1 MAIEIN
7 QNVKIY
13 FEVKIDGEVVDGT
26 TSNKPFEFTF
36 GVGQVIPGLEA
47 RIKDMQVGEEANFVV
62 PAAEAYGEF
71 SEEAKQVLPIE
82 EVAGIPDLRVGMQL
96 QGEDEDGQ
104 PIQVIVEKI
113 TETEV
118 TLDYNHP
125 LAGKDIE
132 YTVKIDSLLT

>member
-47 RIKDMQVGEEANFVV
+47 RIVNMQAGESANFIV
-62 PAAEAYGEF
+62 PAAEAYGEYN
-71 SEEAKQVLPIE
+71 ENAKQILPIE
-82 EVAGIPDLRVGMQL
+82 EVAEINDLKVGMQL
-96 QGEDEDGQ
+96 QGEDEEGQ
-104 PIQVIVEKI
+104 PIQVIVSKI
-113 TETEV
+113 TDTEV

-132 YTVKIDSLLT
+132 YTVKIDSLL

>member
-47 RIKDMQVGEEANFVV
+47 RIKDMNVGESANFIV
-62 PAAEAYGEF
+62 PASEAYGEYNPN
-71 SEEAKQVLPIE
+71 AKQVLPLE
-82 EVAGIPDLRVGMQL
+82 EVSSIENLKVGMQL
-96 QGEDEDGQ
+96 QGEDEEGQ
-104 PIQVIVEKI
+104 PIQVIVSEI
-113 TETEV
+113 TSTEV
-118 TLDYNHP
+118 TIDYNHP
-125 LAGKDIE
+125 LAGKDME
-132 YTVKIDSLLT
+132 YSIKIDSLL

>member
-1 MAIEIN
+1 MPIEIN

-47 RIKDMQVGEEANFVV
+47 RIVNMQAGESANFIV
-62 PAAEAYGEF
+62 PASEAYGEYN
-71 SEEAKQVLPIE
+71 EDAKQVLPIE
-82 EVAGIPDLRVGMQL
+82 EVAGIDDLKVGMQL
-96 QGEDEDGQ
+96 QGEDEEGQ
-104 PIQVIVEKI
+104 PIQVIVSEI
-113 TETEV
+113 TDTEV

-132 YTVKIDSLLT
+132 YSVKIDSLL